1 MLTIREMKPSDL
13 QRVAE
18 IEKQI
23 FSMPW
28 SKKGFADSI
37 KQDCTLFLT
46 VEEDGEIVGYCGLLQ
61 SFDEAEI
68 TNVAVEEKSRGQ
80 GIAKR
85 MLKELLR
92 RGSERGIR
100 VYTLEVRKGNVPARN
115 LYEKLG
121 FQELGIRKNFY
132 ERPVEDAVIMNF
144 TETSFLHYV

>member
-100 VYTLEVRKGNVPARN
+100 VYTLEVRKEMCRRGTCMRSWDSRSLAYGKIFMKDLWRM
-115 LYEKLG
+115 
-121 FQELGIRKNFY
+121 R
-132 ERPVEDAVIMNF
+132 
-144 TETSFLHYV
+144 SS